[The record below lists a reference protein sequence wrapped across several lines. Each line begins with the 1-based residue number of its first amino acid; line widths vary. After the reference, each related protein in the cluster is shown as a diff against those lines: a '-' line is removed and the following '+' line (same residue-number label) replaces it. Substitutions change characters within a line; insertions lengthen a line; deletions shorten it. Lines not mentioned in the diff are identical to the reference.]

1 MEKKLINTH
10 PVKRSKSIR
19 PVINVLSTFI
29 LDSRL
34 HKQNCKYNIE
44 GEQKKKVHRAKFLNR
59 HSSKST
65 RVIKLYFCQNDSP
78 IRESFW
84 QKDSLVTPILFEIC
98 LFRNLAECTFFLFTL
113 YIYVK
118 IITLVNTNDF

>member
-44 GEQKKKVHRAKFLNR
+44 GEQKKKYTGPNF
-59 HSSKST
+59 
-65 RVIKLYFCQNDSP
+65 
-78 IRESFW
+78 
-84 QKDSLVTPILFEIC
+84 
-98 LFRNLAECTFFLFTL
+98 
-113 YIYVK
+113 
-118 IITLVNTNDF
+118 